1 VECGELS
8 DQRDI
13 DELKALISEHVSA
26 TGSEKGKRILSDFK
40 TYLPLF
46 KKVVPHDYRLVTEAI
61 EQNER
66 DGMSSEESKIEA
78 FYQLIHS
85 R

>member
-1 VECGELS
+1 MCPVEPITPSPRSEGY
-8 DQRDI
+8 RN
-13 DELKALISEHVSA
+13 KAQFVYKRE
-26 TGSEKGKRILSDFK
+26 GKRILSDFK

-46 KKVVPHDYRLVTEAI
+46 KKVIPHDYRLVTEAI

-66 DGMSSEESKIEA
+66 DGMSAEESKIEA